1 MARISR
7 PRRSRGIQ
15 ALIAVTA
22 MAGVTA
28 LAGPATSAAGSSS
41 GGPLPIY
48 LNTHYSAEERAAD
61 LVSRM
66 TLPEKVAQL
75 STNSA
80 PAIPRLGVQQ
90 YTYWS
95 EGQHG
100 INTLG
105 ANQNNNGNGGA
116 VKATSFPTNF
126 ASTMSW
132 DPSLVYQETTA
143 ISDEARGF
151 LDPSLFGTGQ
161 NNLGPSASDFGDLT
175 FWAPTVNMD
184 RDPRWG
190 RTDEAFGEDP
200 YLVSEMAGAFVD
212 GYEGNTMSGQSQ
224 TGYLKVAATAKHY
237 ALNNVEDSRTGI
249 SSNVSDTDL
258 RDYYTKQFASLI
270 ENANVSGLMTSYNAI
285 NGTPSVADTYT
296 TNELAQRTYGFNGY
310 ITSDCGAIGT
320 TYLNPPSGH
329 DWAAPGW
336 TTDNLG
342 ATGLWTNSVTGAT
355 VPAQAGGQAYALRA
369 GTDLNCAGGENTLS
383 NIEAAINAGILNEG
397 VIDNALVK
405 LFTVRM
411 ETGEFDSP
419 NQDPYSDITKAQIQ
433 SPAHQALATK
443 VADNS
448 VVLLKNQAP
457 TGATSALLPLN
468 PKTTE
473 KIVIVGDLAGTVTLG
488 DYSGDPSLQVDAV
501 QGITSELQAANPSA
515 QIVYDACGTSTKT
528 TTAATC
534 SAATLA
540 DVKTA
545 DAVVVFAGTDL
556 NVATEGTDRTSLAM
570 PGNYDSLISQIS
582 AVGNP
587 RTVLALQSDGPV
599 TIDNVQNDFASIVF
613 SGYNGETQGTALAD
627 VLFGKQDPAGHLD
640 FTWYADDSQLPAMS
654 NYGLT
659 PSETGGLGRTYM
671 YFTGA
676 PTYPFGYGLSY
687 SDFSYSNVHAA
698 PVANANGT
706 VNVGLTVTDTGH
718 ATGSTVAQL
727 YASAQFQQS
736 GVTFPQ
742 EQLVGFQKTDNL
754 KPGQSQHITLTVPV
768 SSLEIWDATTSKDVV
783 YDGSYKFGVGADSAD
798 LSQAANV
805 KVGGTIA
812 PKVQTVTVQPDQT
825 GMQVGQSLDLT
836 GKNPWIADDTT
847 GVGSVPQGRDM
858 SVTADDIVEAANN
871 DGSFADLS
879 TSHVSYRSSNP
890 RVASVNSKGLV
901 TAVGDGTA
909 DITVTVNGVS
919 GSTPI
924 TVGHAV
930 AVSAP
935 ALIQPGQNSTV
946 TTTFTNTA
954 AAGGAAVQNVAMN
967 LDLPSG
973 WTATATTPA
982 QFASVPAGQKVTT
995 SWAVSVPTGAAG
1007 TFTLDADATTGGQH
1021 DSTSYTQTD
1030 VPYSSLTAAF
1040 NNSAITSD
1048 SNRGCANLDGAG
1060 ASYSLQALASVGVTP
1075 GAPLVHDG
1083 LTFTWPSGG
1092 ACAADNVVAAGQT
1105 INVTGSG
1112 STLGFLGTS
1121 AWGSITGSGTITYT
1135 DGSTQKYTVG
1145 FGDWANGTPPT
1156 GGDVAIRAPY
1166 GNQPGNQTSW
1176 QTTIEYFPVTLDPT
1190 KTVQSITLP
1199 PGNPQ
1204 PSGGIP
1210 SMHIFAMSIK
1220 SDNLSIAAPPTV
1232 DAGGTGSVTTTLA
1245 NPSSAALSNVA
1256 LALNLP
1262 SGWTAT
1268 NSTPDTFGTVAAGST
1283 VSTSWTVSA
1292 PSTQKPG
1299 PQVIGVTET
1308 VGGTQAGLS
1317 GSPTQVPYS
1326 SLAAGFNNTSIT
1338 DDSNHSPSGFNGGL
1352 DGGGNS
1358 FSAEALAAAGLTP
1371 GSAFTMNG
1379 VIFTWPSA
1387 AAGTPDNI
1395 EADGRAFDVTGT
1407 GSTLGFLGAGANG
1420 ASSGTVT
1427 VTYTDGTTQQFT
1439 IGFGDWASTTPYTGG
1454 QVAVTSAYGNTN
1466 SGTSPWKATIF
1477 YDAVTLA
1484 AGKTVQSVVVPTSGS
1499 SPLHVFAAAI
1509 GD

>member
-1 MARISR
+1 M
-7 PRRSRGIQ
+7 
-15 ALIAVTA
+15 T
-22 MAGVTA
+22 GVTA
-28 LAGPATSAAGSSS
+28 LTAPATSAAGSSAS
-41 GGPLPIY
+41 SPLPIY
-48 LNTHYSAEERAAD
+48 LNTHYSAQARAAD

-105 ANQNNNGNGGA
+105 ANQDNGGNGGA
-116 VKATSFPTNF
+116 VQATSFPTNF

-151 LDPSLFGTGQ
+151 LDKSLFGTGQ
-161 NNLGPSASDFGDLT
+161 NNLGPSASDYGDLT

-212 GYEGNTMSGQSQ
+212 GYEGNTMTGQSQ

-237 ALNNVEDSRTGI
+237 ALNNVEDNRTGI

-258 RDYYTKQFASLI
+258 RDYYTRQFQSLI
-270 ENANVSGLMTSYNAI
+270 QDSHVSGLMTSYNAI

-296 TNELAQRTYGFNGY
+296 TDELAQRTYGFNGY

-320 TYLNPPSGH
+320 TYLNFPGGH
-329 DWAAPGW
+329 DWAPPGW
-336 TTDNLG
+336 STDNGG
-342 ATGLWTNSVTGAT
+342 ATGTWTNAVTGAT

-383 NIEAAINAGILNEG
+383 NIEAAINAGALNVG

-411 ETGEFDSP
+411 QTGEFDPSS
-419 NQDPYSDITKAQIQ
+419 QDPYTKITKSQIQ
-433 SPAHQALATK
+433 SPAHQALATE

-457 TGATSALLPLN
+457 AGASSALLPLN
-468 PKTTE
+468 PKTTD
-473 KIVIVGDLAGTVTLG
+473 KIVIVGDLAGKVTLG
-488 DYSGDPSLQVDAV
+488 DYSGDPGKQVDAV
-501 QGITSELQAANPSA
+501 QGITAELQAANPGA
-515 QIVYDACGTSTKT
+515 QIAYDACATSTTKT
-528 TTAATC
+528 TDAAC
-534 SAATLA
+534 SASTLA
-540 DVKTA
+540 DVKAA

-599 TIDNVQNDFASIVF
+599 TIGNVQNDFSSIVF
-613 SGYNGETQGTALAD
+613 SGYNGESQGTALAD

-640 FTWYADDSQLPAMS
+640 FTWYADDSQLPAMDD
-654 NYGLT
+654 YGLT
-659 PSETGGLGRTYM
+659 PSETDGLGRTYM
-671 YFTGA
+671 YFTGT

-698 PVANANGT
+698 PVADANGT
-706 VNVGLTVTDTGH
+706 VDVSLTVTNTGH
-718 ATGSTVAQL
+718 TAGSTVAQL

-736 GVTFPQ
+736 GVSLPK
-742 EQLVGFQKTDNL
+742 EQLVGFQKTNNL
-754 KPGQSQHITLTVPV
+754 RPGQSQHITLRVPAA
-768 SSLEIWDATTSKDVV
+768 SLEIWDASTSKDVV
-783 YDGSYKFGVGADSAD
+783 YDGSYAFGVGGDSAD
-798 LSQAANV
+798 LAHSADV
-805 KVGGTIA
+805 KIDGAIA
-812 PKVQTVTVQPDQT
+812 PRVQTVTVQPDQT
-825 GMQVGQSLDLT
+825 ELQAGQTIDLT

-847 GVGSVPQGRDM
+847 GAGSVPQGRDM
-858 SVTADDIVEAANN
+858 SVTADGIVEAANN

-879 TSHVSYRSSNP
+879 KSHVSYRSSDP
-890 RVASVNSKGLV
+890 RVASVNAKGLV

-909 DITVTVNGVS
+909 DITATVDGVS
-919 GSTPI
+919 GSAPI

-935 ALIQPGQNSTV
+935 ALIQPGRDATLS
-946 TTTFTNTA
+946 TTFSNTA
-954 AAGGAAVQNVAMN
+954 PAGGAAVSDVAMN
-967 LDLPSG
+967 LDLPAG

-982 QFASVPAGQKVTT
+982 RFASVPAGSKVTT
-995 SWAVSVPTGAAG
+995 TWSVSVPNGAAG
-1007 TFTLDADATTGGQH
+1007 TFDIGADATVRGQH
-1021 DSTSYTQTD
+1021 DSTGTTQTA
-1030 VPYSSLTAAF
+1030 VPYTALAAAF
-1040 NNSAITSD
+1040 NNAAVTSD
-1048 SNRGCANLDGAG
+1048 GNRGGANLDGAG
-1060 ASYSLQALASVGVTP
+1060 ASYSEQALASVGVTP
-1075 GAPLVHDG
+1075 GAALVHDG

-1092 ACAADNVVAAGQT
+1092 PGAADNVVAAGQT
-1105 INVTGSG
+1105 IDVSGSG

-1121 AWGSITGSGTITYT
+1121 AWGPITGSGTVTYT
-1135 DGSTQKYTVG
+1135 DGSTQPYTIG

-1176 QTTIEYFPVTLDPT
+1176 QTTIDYFPVQLDPG

-1199 PGNPQ
+1199 QGNPQ

-1210 SMHIFAMSIK
+1210 SMHVFAVSIK
-1220 SDNLSIAAPPTV
+1220 SDNLSISAPPAL
-1232 DAGGTGSVTTTLA
+1232 DAGGSGSVTTTLA
-1245 NPSSAALSNVA
+1245 NPSSAALSDVA

-1262 SGWTAT
+1262 TGWTAT
-1268 NSTPDTFGTVAAGST
+1268 HTTPDTFDSVAAGAT

-1292 PSTQKPG
+1292 PGSQQSG

-1317 GSPTQVPYS
+1317 GASTQVPYS
-1326 SLAAGFNNTSIT
+1326 SLAAGFNNVSIT
-1338 DDSNHSPSGFNGGL
+1338 DDSNHSPSGFDGGL

-1371 GSAFTMNG
+1371 GTAYTVNG
-1379 VIFTWPSA
+1379 TVFTWPDS
-1387 AAGTPDNI
+1387 AAGTLDNI
-1395 EADGRAFDVTGT
+1395 EADGRAFDITGT
-1407 GSTLGFLGAGANG
+1407 GSTLGFLGAAANG
-1420 ASSGTVT
+1420 ASSGTIT
-1427 VTYTDGTTQQFT
+1427 VTYTDGTTQQFS
-1439 IGFGDWASTTPYTGG
+1439 IGFGDWASTTPYAGG

-1477 YDAVTLA
+1477 YDSVTLP
-1484 AGKTVQSVVVPTSGS
+1484 AGKSVQSVVLPSAGTA
-1499 SPLHVFAAAI
+1499 PLHVFAAAV
-1509 GD
+1509 GG